1 MVFQKLGHVT
11 RLFGFSSGS
20 ESLKAGVCIVKETCC
35 YGNHQQK
42 TLMGEVNM
50 DKGLKAGAYLVP
62 FYTSLTACVSVS
74 VSSKE
79 CVSPEHCRHLLTLQ
93 LLQYNVI

>member
-11 RLFGFSSGS
+11 LLFGLSSGS

-42 TLMGEVNM
+42 TLMGEVNL
-50 DKGLKAGAYLVP
+50 DKGLKTGAYLVP
-62 FYTSLTACVSVS
+62 FYTSLSACVSVS

-79 CVSPEHCRHLLTLQ
+79 CVR
-93 LLQYNVI
+93 

>member
-11 RLFGFSSGS
+11 RLFGLSSGS

-42 TLMGEVNM
+42 TLKGEVNM
-50 DKGLKAGAYLVP
+50 AESWSALSGILHFTDRM
-62 FYTSLTACVSVS
+62 CVCQRKFKRVC
-74 VSSKE
+74 E
-79 CVSPEHCRHLLTLQ
+79 MRPD
-93 LLQYNVI
+93 